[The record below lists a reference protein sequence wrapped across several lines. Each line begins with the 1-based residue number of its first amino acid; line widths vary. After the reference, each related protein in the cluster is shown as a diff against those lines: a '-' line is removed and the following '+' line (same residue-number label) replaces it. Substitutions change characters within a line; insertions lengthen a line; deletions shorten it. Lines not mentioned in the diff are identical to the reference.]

1 MAVAEARAAWQR
13 TVNRCLVQEDAKRAP
28 KLVYCPLASPL
39 IREVELG
46 PPSAAEVQ
54 DISSVAFYPF
64 NCSPSYSNLS
74 PNSKWW
80 LQLPSNYR
88 HQRGLTNE
96 QLNCTESEMETSHD
110 STSSALKTP
119 ESEDVGAFVY
129 DSAETESFV
138 DSDLRILSTGT
149 KKDTEVGDKDLKP
162 MNKLNPQCSP
172 NLEDAGDLYERAEIC
187 TYGCTVS
194 KKKDELFPDSES
206 PWIGDEKTGPW
217 WRTAD
222 QDELALLV
230 SRRSCGLIENCD
242 LPQPQKTCIEREAF
256 VDLCTFDHDRACIS
270 PTDPKHP
277 GCHHDFIVHK
287 QSSIA
292 LQSDC
297 QKQRLPVVDEQLQAS
312 TITSLRESTNQ
323 EVTHRR
329 IISDGDSSKAQL
341 LEALRHSQTRA
352 REAEKAAKQA
362 YAEKE
367 HVVKLVFR
375 QASQL
380 FAYKQWLQ
388 LLQLE
393 NLCYQIKN
401 NKGQPIST
409 FFPVMLPWLPQK
421 TRKLRKTWQKA
432 GRGKGAKRGRPRG
445 DISRYAVV
453 FALGLSLVGAG
464 LLLGWTVGWML
475 PTF

>member
-28 KLVYCPLASPL
+28 KLAYCPLASPFV
-39 IREVELG
+39 REVEVG
-46 PPSAAEVQ
+46 PANAAEAQ
-54 DISSVAFYPF
+54 DISSVAFPPF
-64 NCSPSYSNLS
+64 NQSTSFSNLS

-88 HQRGLTNE
+88 HQRGLTDQ
-96 QLNCTESEMETSHD
+96 QLNCTDSEMETFHD
-110 STSSALKTP
+110 RTSSALKMP
-119 ESEDVGAFVY
+119 ESEDGSALFY
-129 DSAETESFV
+129 DSIETESFV
-138 DSDLRILSTGT
+138 DSDLRILSTGL
-149 KKDTEVGDKDLKP
+149 KKDTEVGDKDLTP

-172 NLEDAGDLYERAEIC
+172 KLEDVGDLYERAEIG

-194 KKKDELFPDSES
+194 KKKNELFPDSES
-206 PWIGDEKTGPW
+206 PWIGDEKIGPW

-230 SRRSCGLIENCD
+230 SRGSFGLIENCD
-242 LPQPQKTCIEREAF
+242 LPQPQNTCVEREAF
-256 VDLCTFDHDRACIS
+256 VDLCCFDHDRACIS

-277 GCHHDFIVHK
+277 GCHHDLIVHK

-292 LQSDC
+292 SQSDC
-297 QKQRLPVVDEQLQAS
+297 QKQRLSVDEQLQSS
-312 TITSLRESTNQ
+312 TITSLRDSSNQ
-323 EVTHRR
+323 DAILRSFA
-329 IISDGDSSKAQL
+329 SDSDSSKAQL

-380 FAYKQWLQ
+380 FAYKQWFQ

-409 FFPVMLPWLPQK
+409 LFPVMLPWVPQK
-421 TRKLRKTWQKA
+421 TRKLRKNWQKA
-432 GRGKGAKRGRPRG
+432 ARGKRAKRGRPRS